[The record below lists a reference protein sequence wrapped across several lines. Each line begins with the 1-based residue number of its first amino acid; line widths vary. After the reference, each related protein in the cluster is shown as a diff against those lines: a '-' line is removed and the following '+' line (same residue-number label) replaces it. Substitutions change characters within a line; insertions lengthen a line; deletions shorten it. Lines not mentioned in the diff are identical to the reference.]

1 MPYIKMQVRRKRDRG
16 IREIDYEIKRHIA
29 QKRVLVSVQLA
40 LPPSSAIIIDG
51 VLMMIEERIIELEE
65 EIRLPRL

>member
-1 MPYIKMQVRRKRDRG
+1 MYIKMNVRKRRDRG

-29 QKRVLVSVQLA
+29 QKRVLVSIQLV

-51 VLMMIEERIIELEE
+51 VLMMIEERIIELEQ
-65 EIRLPRL
+65 EIRLPPKR